1 MKSMTRK
8 QLADRAGVTTQ
19 TFKNWLEPHL
29 DQLHAMGMP
38 TGKGAIPPN
47 VIDYLI
53 KTFNIE
59 E

>member
-8 QLADRAGVTTQ
+8 QLAARAGVTTQ
-19 TFKNWLEPHL
+19 TLKNWMEPHL
-29 DQLHAMGMP
+29 EQLYALGMP

-53 KTFNIE
+53 KTFNTE
-59 E
+59 K

>member
-38 TGKGAIPPN
+38 TGKGAIPPKA
-47 VIDYLI
+47 IKYLI
-53 KTFNIE
+53 EKLDIE
-59 E
+59 I

>member
-1 MKSMTRK
+1 MTRK

-19 TFKNWLEPHL
+19 TIKNWLEPHL

-53 KTFNIE
+53 KTFNTE
-59 E
+59 K